1 VSDCMLQ
8 RVSESPWT
16 CRFYVIFFSFCCNFG
31 LAIFATALA
40 AVVHV
45 RITLLLLLY
54 IMFTW
59 CVFIIRVRLILT
71 KLNNL
76 IVVNK
81 KKDYDAEKKIPLTFV
96 YSRL

>member
-16 CRFYVIFFSFCCNFG
+16 CRFHVIFFSFCCNFG

-45 RITLLLLLY
+45 RITPLLLLLLLLY
-54 IMFTW
+54 IMFTRLW

-76 IVVNK
+76 IIVLNK
-81 KKDYDAEKKIPLTFV
+81 KNDDE
-96 YSRL
+96 